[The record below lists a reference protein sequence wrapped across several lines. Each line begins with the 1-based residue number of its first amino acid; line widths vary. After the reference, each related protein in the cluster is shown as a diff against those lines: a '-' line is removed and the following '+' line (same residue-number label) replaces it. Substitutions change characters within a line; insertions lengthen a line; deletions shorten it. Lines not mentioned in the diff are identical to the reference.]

1 MKKSAAIRIYTAT
14 VRIQCRVSVCVLRCT
29 YATTTVTLGS
39 SHGGGISLSCF
50 FDYGTKKGIQFTI
63 FKSVTVDGEVPH
75 HPLCLFYFSIIHT
88 RPAPPVLPAERR
100 VHTASVE
107 IVVGPAS
114 AVSVRTGTVRAAESG
129 LFGYFC
135 KKPKYG
141 LIGTAAG

>member
-1 MKKSAAIRIYTAT
+1 M
-14 VRIQCRVSVCVLRCT
+14 VRYLT
-29 YATTTVTLGS
+29 
-39 SHGGGISLSCF
+39 
-50 FDYGTKKGIQFTI
+50 
-63 FKSVTVDGEVPH
+63 
-75 HPLCLFYFSIIHT
+75 HPLCLFYFSIINT
-88 RPAPPVLPAERR
+88 RSAPPVLPAERW

-141 LIGTAAG
+141 LIGTAAGYCSFSRPFYMKTMMYKVTEVTYSLVVAVDRHFTCMQ